1 MTRPQARAAAVSLAG
16 AVLVLAL
23 KFGAFLLTGSVSLL
37 SDAAESVVNVLAAIV
52 LLIAL
57 RLAGQ
62 PADYEHPYGHQKAEL
77 FSAAFE
83 ALLIFAAGAIIL
95 VTGIQRLLSPREL
108 DNLPLGLAVAALAA
122 LINLGLALWL
132 KGQARG
138 LESEGLAANARH
150 LLLDVWSTAGVLA
163 AVVLV
168 GATGL
173 LVLDPI
179 VALLVAINIL
189 REGWQILSR
198 TLSQLLDERLPED
211 EEALV
216 LQELDATRSIL
227 GYHRLRSRRGGSA
240 RFVEVDVFL
249 DPDMT
254 VERAHAIVRELEDRL
269 SHLLPNL
276 VSTIH
281 VEPHAPGVREGR
293 AQPRDEF

>member
-1 MTRPQARAAAVSLAG
+1 MTRPQGRAAAVSLAG
-16 AVLVLAL
+16 AILVLAL

-37 SDAAESVVNVLAAIV
+37 SDAAESVVNVLAAVV

-95 VTGIQRLLSPREL
+95 VTGVQRLLAPREL
-108 DNLPLGLAVAALAA
+108 DNLPAGLAVAGVAA

-132 KGQARG
+132 GRQARG

-150 LLLDVWSTAGVLA
+150 LLMDFWSTAGVLG

-168 GATGL
+168 GATGW

-179 VALLVAINIL
+179 VALVVGLNIV
-189 REGWQILSR
+189 REGWLIMSR

-216 LQELDATRSIL
+216 LQELDATRDIL

-240 RFVEVDVFL
+240 RFIEVDVFL
-249 DPDMT
+249 APETT
-254 VERAHAIVRELEDRL
+254 VEHAHAVVRELEDRL
-269 SHLLPNL
+269 SGLLPNL